1 MVVQISLGLDVF
13 ARGKEM
19 NKIVL
24 SAITL
29 GVVASASA
37 QSIFG
42 GSNVIMNAG
51 LDEGSPSAGG
61 GVIAVP
67 GWTGDAGVG
76 TYGVANWWEIPSGS
90 WATGTQFFHG
100 GSNGSTQITQV
111 KVLDAADLA
120 TVDAGNAAYNLSGWF
135 GGWQTQNDTAALT
148 MRMLDGGAAELGT
161 VRIGDVTSTDR
172 ASVSG
177 MLQRSASGTLLAGTR
192 SLEFVLVATRAGGT
206 SNDGVADTLSFTAE
220 AVPEP
225 ATMLIVASAAALSA
239 RKRRQK

>member
-1 MVVQISLGLDVF
+1 MVQISVGLDVF

-51 LDEGSPSAGG
+51 LDMGAPSAGG
-61 GVIAVP
+61 GVISVP
-67 GWTGDAGVG
+67 DWVGEAGVG
-76 TYGVANWWEIPSGS
+76 TYGVSNWWEIPDGAWTS
-90 WATGTQFFHG
+90 GTQFFHG
-100 GSNGSTQITQV
+100 GSNGSTQLTQT
-111 KVLDAADLA
+111 KVLDATDLA
-120 TVDAGNAAYNLSGWF
+120 VVDAGNAAYNLSGWF

-161 VRIGDVTSTDR
+161 VRIGDVTATDR
-172 ASVSG
+172 ASVSS

-225 ATMLIVASAAALSA
+225 ATLLIVASAAALAA